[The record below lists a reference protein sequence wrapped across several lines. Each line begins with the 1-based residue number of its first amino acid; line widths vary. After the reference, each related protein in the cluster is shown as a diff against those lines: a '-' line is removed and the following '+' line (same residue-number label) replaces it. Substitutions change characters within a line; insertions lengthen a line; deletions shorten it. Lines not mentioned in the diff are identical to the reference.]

1 MDNIFNYIRTQRD
14 DYETREIPLFEG
26 KDFSQY
32 NTINKVDMY
41 WANSYLEDAYD
52 DVIGEYPFDNIS
64 KFRIL
69 LEARAT
75 DFDLKHIEIEPET
88 PDRES
93 RVATL
98 IATKA
103 LYKYHQKIKFDK
115 TLNDI
120 CMTRPKYGGVH
131 VTQGKDEVIVTKW
144 QNIIN
149 DQSDLMS
156 GVRIIRHYY
165 TPAEISAREG
175 GWKNTK
181 EAIRTAVAFR
191 SKDIAEDISDTAHTQ
206 GDLIEVFEVIGVMDK
221 NMYNQALNQMKGEE
235 FDEVED
241 DNFEYVE
248 AHPFVCGSDWIQD
261 KKDEAGKVI
270 NREEQGIVLYAK
282 LEKNIDKYQSRTN
295 TAGRAL
301 GEGITEDLFQHQKWH
316 NHSITEDTRMNAI
329 AGKKLYWTD
338 DPDVLAN
345 IYDEGVDHGTV
356 LRVGQG
362 KTMSELNQIPTGI
375 PMSQNARGEWNVS
388 ADRVTSSFNAK
399 VGEESKSGTPFRAQY
414 LQNIEASSKFEHER
428 EEIGFLVQ
436 EIVQDWNLPAAL
448 KDISS
453 EKAIFETF
461 SPKELILID
470 EVIIDTEMNKEFYER
485 TMAGEV
491 LTPEGIEEMK
501 QSITKELRKG
511 GNKRQIEEIQEFIK
525 KAGGK
530 VRIHTTDEA
539 RNKAVYFESLGNAL
553 AMLAPEDPRRNAI
566 VDRIMDAI
574 GISKEETELYATG
587 DLAGATNP
595 QLETQQIEQQSQST
609 PALQLNV

>member
-32 NTINKVDMY
+32 TTINKIDMY
-41 WANSYLEDAYD
+41 WSNTYLEDAYD
-52 DVIGEYPFDNIS
+52 EVIGAYPFDNVS

-88 PDRES
+88 PDKES
-93 RVATL
+93 RVSTM

-103 LYKYHQKIKFDK
+103 LYAYHQKINFAK
-115 TLNDI
+115 TLNEI

-149 DQSDLMS
+149 DQSDLMA

-191 SKDIAEDISDTAHTQ
+191 EKDIGDDLSDTAHTQ
-206 GDLIEVFEVIGVMDK
+206 GDLIEVFEVIGVMEKD
-221 NMYNQALNQMKGEE
+221 MYLQAKAQSEGEE
-235 FDEVED
+235 YNEEHEY
-241 DNFEYVE
+241 EYVE
-248 AHPFVCGSDWIQD
+248 AHLFVCGSDWIQD
-261 KKDEAGKVI
+261 TKDSSGKVI
-270 NREEQGIVLYAK
+270 NREEQGIVLFAK
-282 LEKNIDKYQSRTN
+282 LEKNIDKYQARST

-301 GEGITEDLFQHQKWH
+301 GEGITEDLFEHQKWH
-316 NHSITEDTRMNAI
+316 NHSKTEDARMNAI
-329 AGKKLYWTD
+329 AGKKLYWSD

-345 IYDEGVDHGTV
+345 IFDEGIDHGTV

-362 KTMSELNQIPTGI
+362 KILSELNQIPTGV
-375 PMSQNARGEWNVS
+375 PVNQASRQEWDVS
-388 ADRVTSSFNAK
+388 ADRVTSSFNSK
-399 VGEESKSGTPFRAQY
+399 IGEESKSGTPFRAQY
-414 LQNIEASSKFEHER
+414 LQNIEASSQFEQYR
-428 EEIGFLVQ
+428 EDIGFLVQ
-436 EIVQDWNLPAAL
+436 SIVEDWNLPAAL

-453 EKAIFETF
+453 EEAIFETF
-461 SPKELILID
+461 SEKELLLID
-470 EVIIDTEMNKEFYER
+470 EVIITESVNKEFYDR
-485 TMAGEV
+485 TMAGQV
-491 LTPEGIEEMK
+491 LTPEGLIEIEQK
-501 QSITKELRKG
+501 ASQELRKG
-511 GNKRQIEEIQEFIK
+511 GKRRQIKEIQKFIK
-525 KAGGK
+525 NVKGK
-530 VRIHTTDEA
+530 IRIHTTDEA

-587 DLAGATNP
+587 EIAGAPNP
-595 QLETQQIEQQSQST
+595 QLETEQLQQESQST
-609 PALQLNV
+609 PALQLTA